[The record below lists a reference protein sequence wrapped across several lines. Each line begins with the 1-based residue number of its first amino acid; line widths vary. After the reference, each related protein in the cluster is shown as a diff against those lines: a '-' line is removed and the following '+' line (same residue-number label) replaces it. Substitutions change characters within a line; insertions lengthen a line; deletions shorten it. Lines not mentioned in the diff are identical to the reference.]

1 MELATLLPATFA
13 GSAMISFTGLLI
25 VGVVAVA
32 VPLFL
37 GLVPAVKVP
46 AVVLEILGGVL
57 VGPAVLGWVHL
68 DVAVRVISDLG
79 LGFLLFMAGFEI
91 DLRRFDRR
99 VLNLAG
105 RAFVLSAV
113 LALLLA
119 YGLRLGG
126 EVRDGL
132 LVGITLMATSLGVL
146 VPILKDADQTQTY
159 FGRLIMA
166 AGSIAELAPLV
177 LLSVFF
183 SASSTNPSVELGLL
197 AGFIGFTAVAVVV
210 IQRIRRWGP
219 LREVVQRLEN
229 TSSQLRVRL
238 AITFAL
244 AFSAVAEHFGLA
256 MILGA
261 FLAGVI
267 VRRTDESPASQE
279 EFQSKLEAIG
289 FGFLIPVF
297 FVSTGVGL
305 DITSLFHSTRAII
318 DVPIFLVA
326 LLVVRG
332 LPALLYVRAVGRT
345 RAVAAGFMQA
355 TSLTFIVVAT
365 TIGVQTGHQRTS
377 TAAALVVALL
387 SVIIYPPVA
396 LQMLKSAR
404 GPPGVTPP
412 GSPAGPFLGRQRA
425 VTARRPPARARPR
438 RLGVAAG
445 NPAGSGRRRRQRNP
459 RWRGRRRR
467 RA

>member
-1 MELATLLPATFA
+1 
-13 GSAMISFTGLLI
+13 MISFTGLLI

-46 AVVLEILGGVL
+46 AVVLEILGGIL

-68 DVAVRVISDLG
+68 DVAVRVVSDLG

-99 VLNLAG
+99 VLNLVG

-113 LALLLA
+113 LALLFA

-126 EVRDGL
+126 EVKDGL

-166 AGSIAELAPLV
+166 AGSLAELAPLV

-197 AGFIGFTAVAVVV
+197 AAFVGFTAVVVV
-210 IQRIRRWGP
+210 VTQRIRAWGP
-219 LREVVQRLEN
+219 LREVVQRLEE

-244 AFSAVAEHFGLA
+244 AFSVVAEHFGLA
-256 MILGA
+256 TILGA

-279 EFQSKLEAIG
+279 EFQGKLEAIG

-305 DITSLFHSTRAII
+305 DIASLFHSTRAII
-318 DVPIFLVA
+318 DVPIFLIA

-332 LPALLYVRAVGRT
+332 VPALLYVRAVGRT

-377 TAAALVVALL
+377 TAAALVVAGLL

-396 LQMLKSAR
+396 LQMLKSAAD
-404 GPPGVTPP
+404 GQV
-412 GSPAGPFLGRQRA
+412 S
-425 VTARRPPARARPR
+425 RPPAPSP
-438 RLGVAAG
+438 
-445 NPAGSGRRRRQRNP
+445 NPSQSASAPSLPDGRQHAP
-459 RWRGRRRR
+459 GRDGLE
-467 RA
+467 

>member
-1 MELATLLPATFA
+1 MEP
-13 GSAMISFTGLLI
+13 
-25 VGVVAVA
+25 
-32 VPLFL
+32 
-37 GLVPAVKVP
+37 
-46 AVVLEILGGVL
+46 
-57 VGPAVLGWVHL
+57 
-68 DVAVRVISDLG
+68 
-79 LGFLLFMAGFEI
+79 
-91 DLRRFDRR
+91 
-99 VLNLAG
+99 
-105 RAFVLSAV
+105 
-113 LALLLA
+113 
-119 YGLRLGG
+119 
-126 EVRDGL
+126 
-132 LVGITLMATSLGVL
+132 
-146 VPILKDADQTQTY
+146 
-159 FGRLIMA
+159 A
-166 AGSIAELAPLV
+166 AGSLAELAPLV

-197 AGFIGFTAVAVVV
+197 AGFIGFTVVAVVV
-210 IQRIRRWGP
+210 IQRVRSWGP

-256 MILGA
+256 TILGA

-279 EFQSKLEAIG
+279 AFQGKLEAIG

-305 DITSLFHSTRAII
+305 DIASLFHSTRAII
-318 DVPIFLVA
+318 DVPVFLVA

-377 TAAALVVALL
+377 TAAALVVAGLL

-396 LQMLKSAR
+396 LQMLKSAADHQVSPPPVPR
-404 GPPGVTPP
+404 PGP
-412 GSPAGPFLGRQRA
+412 S
-425 VTARRPPARARPR
+425 
-438 RLGVAAG
+438 
-445 NPAGSGRRRRQRNP
+445 
-459 RWRGRRRR
+459 
-467 RA
+467 